1 MQIICKLANLHIHE
15 YVNYS
20 NSVVKYKIIFILFF
34 FIINVCVLKKFKPFI
49 VITFNKNF
57 FFWFLIINLHFDTNF
72 RKEGSKNFHFPQ
84 LLDFRA
90 VL

>member
-1 MQIICKLANLHIHE
+1 MLCYTNMQIIHE

-49 VITFNKNF
+49 VITFN
-57 FFWFLIINLHFDTNF
+57 
-72 RKEGSKNFHFPQ
+72 
-84 LLDFRA
+84 
-90 VL
+90 